1 MNTRIV
7 LVLSFLA
14 IAGILCGLGYRA
26 HTRQL
31 DLQARALA
39 EAQYQNDELGVVE
52 AEARQLL
59 DAAGAAAS
67 AASAGDPAS
76 CAAAFH
82 ELARNASFFAGLTAF
97 DRAGN
102 PVCIGPAT
110 WLGHVDQA
118 LLQRGLET
126 GGFVTGEHTVAD
138 TISKKVLPFAE
149 PFYGKDHRP
158 IGVVVTMIELDRL
171 ARRLA
176 RNWHIEDSVITVAD
190 RSANILVRLPNS
202 ASWVGRRLPDELA
215 SVVNEPHAGTLRI
228 PVAAGDRVEAI
239 GYVPGPVPPR
249 DLFVSVGVQ
258 TPSVIGEIKRALRR
272 SVMPVTLVLL
282 AAGLLLVLLPQR
294 NPE

>member
-7 LVLSFLA
+7 IVLSVLA
-14 IAGILCGLGYRA
+14 IAGILSGLAYRA
-26 HTRQL
+26 HSRQVE
-31 DLQARALA
+31 LQARALA

-52 AEARQLL
+52 AEAHRVL
-59 DAAGAAAS
+59 DAAAAAAS
-67 AASAGDPAS
+67 AASQGDPAS
-76 CAAAFH
+76 CAAAFY

-110 WLGHVDQA
+110 WLRHVDER
-118 LLQRGLET
+118 LLQRSLET
-126 GGFVTGEHTVAD
+126 GDFVTGEHTMAD

-149 PFYGKDHRP
+149 PFYDKDHRP

-176 RNWHIEDSVITVAD
+176 RNWHIEDSIITVAD

-228 PVAAGDRVEAI
+228 PAGDRVEAI

-258 TPSVIGEIKRALRR
+258 TPSVLGEIKRALRR

-294 NPE
+294 SSE